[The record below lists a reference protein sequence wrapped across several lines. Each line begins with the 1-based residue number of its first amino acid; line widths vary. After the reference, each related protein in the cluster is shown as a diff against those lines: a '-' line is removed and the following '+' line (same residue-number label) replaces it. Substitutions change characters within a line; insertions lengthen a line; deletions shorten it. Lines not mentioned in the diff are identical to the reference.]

1 MKIKSHI
8 PNAVTLLNLLV
19 GVIGIISVLRGD
31 ILSGAYFILLSAF
44 FDFIDGFAARAL
56 SVQGELGKQLDSLA
70 DVVSFGVLPGII
82 LFTMTQ
88 ANSDSDILPYFTLIV
103 PMISAYRLAK
113 FNLDTRQSDQFIG
126 LPTPANALLIST
138 LPYLTLQWP
147 MLGEYIQNPIV
158 LIMIAWISAFLLIAE
173 IPLIALKFK
182 TFDFSKNIFRYIL
195 VSLALSIFIW
205 LGLAGIPFI
214 ILVYIGLSILE
225 NMKKQE

>member
-1 MKIKSHI
+1 LKIKSHI
-8 PNAVTLLNLLV
+8 PNAITLINLLV
-19 GVIGIISVLRGD
+19 GVIGIIFVLRGD
-31 ILSGAYFILLSAF
+31 LLSGAYFILLSAF

-56 SVQGELGKQLDSLA
+56 GVQGELGKQLDSLA

-82 LFTMTQ
+82 LFTMTKG
-88 ANSDSDILPYFTLIV
+88 NSDSDITPYFTLIV

-138 LPYLTLQWP
+138 LPHLALEWP
-147 MLGEYIQNPIV
+147 ILGDFIQTPIL
-158 LIMIAWISAFLLIAE
+158 LIMIAWFSSFLLIAE

-195 VSLALSIFIW
+195 IAIALSLFIW
-205 LGLAGIPFI
+205 LGLAGIPLI
-214 ILVYIGLSILE
+214 ILVYIGLSVFE
-225 NMKKQE
+225 NLKK